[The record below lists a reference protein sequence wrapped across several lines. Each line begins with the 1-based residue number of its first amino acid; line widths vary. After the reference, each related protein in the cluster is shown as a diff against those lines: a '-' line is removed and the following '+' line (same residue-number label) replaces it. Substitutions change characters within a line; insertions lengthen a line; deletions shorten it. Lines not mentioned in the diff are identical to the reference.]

1 MVGATARKIRKRS
14 EVVASGIAREMEG
27 RLKAPDKV
35 FDGKD
40 YERLFELLSE
50 KG

>member
-14 EVVASGIAREMEG
+14 EVAASGIAREKEG
-27 RLKAPDKV
+27 RLKALEKV
-35 FDGKD
+35 FDVKD
-40 YERLFELLSE
+40 YERLFELVSE